1 LTSVWYWPQ
10 ASEAEDAGPFV
21 PLASFSTA
29 MEAGMV
35 RQLLVNNGIRVTLQG
50 ANFGALEPLPMLGGF
65 SEIQL
70 LVPEAQWE
78 SALALYRAFFEES
91 GTPADWE
98 EELEVEQEGADG

>member
-1 LTSVWYWPQ
+1 MWYWPQ
-10 ASEAEDAGPFV
+10 ASEAEEAGPLV
-21 PLASFSTA
+21 PLASFSTS

-70 LVPEAQWE
+70 LVPEAQWD